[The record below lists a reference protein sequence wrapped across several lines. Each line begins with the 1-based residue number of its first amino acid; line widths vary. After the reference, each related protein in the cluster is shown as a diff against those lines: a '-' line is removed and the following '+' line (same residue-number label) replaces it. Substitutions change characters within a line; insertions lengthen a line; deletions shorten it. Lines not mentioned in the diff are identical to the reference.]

1 MQIDPKILKTDEKV
15 AYSLRSIYRRFGY
28 SQFKMSKFE
37 EYALYIKNK
46 DFLVSDGI
54 ISFTDTN
61 GRLLALKPDV
71 TLSIINN
78 SKTTGDS
85 IQKLYYDENVYR
97 ISKSSRSFKEIRQTG
112 LECIGN
118 VGFLEVCEV
127 LSLAVK
133 SLESIS
139 ENFVFEL
146 SHIGLLEAVLEQCG
160 LEEKSKQILPLINS
174 KNLDDLKTLVSD
186 DKIFGILSVFVKNF
200 GSFGCALSELAAVC
214 ESEKAKEQLEE
225 FKSILSF
232 IEDMGYKNN
241 TKVDF
246 SLANDMNYYCGVVF
260 RGYIEGIPVGVLS
273 GGQYDKLMRKMG
285 RKAGAIGFAVYLDT
299 LERYNMEQKQ
309 YDVDTLLLCKGSI
322 SDALKKADEL
332 SKEGVP
338 VRICTEIPENLRYR
352 QLIEL

>member
-1 MQIDPKILKTDEKV
+1 MQIDPKILKTDERV
-15 AYSLRSIYRRFGY
+15 AYDLRSIYRRFGY

-78 SKTTGDS
+78 SKDAGSNT
-85 IQKLYYDENVYR
+85 QKLYYDENVYR
-97 ISKSSRSFKEIRQTG
+97 ISKSSKTYKEIRQTG

-118 VGFLEVCEV
+118 VGYFEVCEV
-127 LSLAVK
+127 LSLAIK

-139 ENFVFEL
+139 KNYVFEL
-146 SHIGLLEAVLEQCG
+146 SHIGLLEAVLEQCNLG
-160 LEEKSKQILPLINS
+160 NKSKQALSLINS
-174 KNLDDLKTLVSD
+174 KNLDDLKILVAD
-186 DKIFGILSVFVKNF
+186 DKIFNTLSVFVKNF
-200 GSFGCALSELAAVC
+200 NCFDTALAELDTIC
-214 ESEKAKEQLEE
+214 ESEKAKTELEE
-225 FKSILSF
+225 FKSLLSF
-232 IEDMGYKNN
+232 VADMGYEGN

-260 RGYIEGIPVGVLS
+260 RGYISGIPVGVLS

-285 RKAGAIGFAVYLDT
+285 RDSGAIGFAVYLDT

-309 YDVDTLLLCKGSI
+309 YDVDILLLHKGDI
-322 SDALKKADEL
+322 AAALKKAQQL
-332 SKEGVP
+332 SEDGST

>member
-1 MQIDPKILKTDEKV
+1 MQIDPKILKTDERV

-78 SKTTGDS
+78 SKNKDSS

-127 LSLAVK
+127 LTLAIK

-139 ENFVFEL
+139 EKYVFEL

-160 LEEKSKQILPLINS
+160 LEESSKQILPLINS
-174 KNLDDLKTLVSD
+174 KNLDELKKVVADEQVFNTLA
-186 DKIFGILSVFVKNF
+186 VFVNNF
-200 GSFGCALSELAAVC
+200 NCFECALSELEAIC
-214 ESEKAKEQLEE
+214 NSERAKGELEAFKA
-225 FKSILSF
+225 ILSF
-232 IEDMGYKNN
+232 LGDMGYKDNI
-241 TKVDF
+241 KVDF

-285 RKAGAIGFAVYLDT
+285 RKSGAIGFAVYLDT
-299 LERYNMEQKQ
+299 LERYNMEEKQ
-309 YDVDTLLLCKGSI
+309 YDVDTVLLCKGSI
-322 SDALKKADEL
+322 SEALCKAQEL
-332 SKEGVP
+332 SKDGST

-352 QLIEL
+352 NLIE